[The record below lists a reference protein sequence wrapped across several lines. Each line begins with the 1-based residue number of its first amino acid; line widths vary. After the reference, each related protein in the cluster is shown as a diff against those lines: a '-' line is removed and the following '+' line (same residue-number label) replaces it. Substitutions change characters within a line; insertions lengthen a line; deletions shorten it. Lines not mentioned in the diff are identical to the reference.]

1 MLGNT
6 GVDLTRADINTQN
19 QSNEAMKRYA
29 NFKASISKMGTS
41 KTVLDDLRAEI
52 ELLQEID
59 DVREEINMIKR
70 VLRSQERVFDGF
82 REAEAERVGSLCAGV
97 GVGEKQGGVV
107 KPYKHPTLDFF
118 KRLEEDANRVRD
130 SVSSSFRVK
139 VSR

>member
-1 MLGNT
+1 
-6 GVDLTRADINTQN
+6 
-19 QSNEAMKRYA
+19 MKRYA

-82 REAEAERVGSLCAGV
+82 REAEAEQVGSLCGGV
-97 GVGEKQGGVV
+97 GVGEKQGGGVV

-130 SVSSSFRVK
+130 SVSHRFRDEVMGPWLT
-139 VSR
+139 